1 MSANV
6 ASLGFDLDALQRDGL
21 LVVHAFQVDP
31 AEIVE
36 SGEFDFEPL
45 SVLLDD
51 TIERIGAKRVVL
63 DTIELL
69 FGAFPSQAIVRAELG
84 LLFRRLEDRAVT
96 AIVTGE
102 RGDNALT
109 RHGIEEYVSDCVIVL
124 DHRMHEEVSTRRLR
138 IVKYRGS
145 AHGTNEYP
153 FLISAHGF
161 VVLPI
166 TSVALDYGASED
178 RISTG
183 VARLDHMLGGGLFR
197 GSTVLVSG
205 TMGTGKSTLG
215 AHLINAACARGERA
229 LLVLFEESPD
239 QVIRNMRSVGL
250 DLGRWVEAGS
260 LRMWAALALSAFG
273 LETHLAILARLI
285 EELAPTVAVLDGIA
299 SLTHGGPSGPE
310 VTSMLARQID
320 LLKAAGITTMA
331 TTLAREDDT
340 SMVSISSLADTWLL
354 LRNVESDGERNRL
367 LYVLKSRGSAH
378 SNQAREFVLT
388 DHGAE
393 LVDVYVGPAGVLTGS
408 GRLVQEA
415 QERGAELRRGEELMR
430 RPREL
435 RRGIVEAEAQL
446 AVLQDDLAAE
456 RAELERIEA
465 REQRQAADAEG
476 GPVGPGRTALGRS
489 GLAGRRR
496 AAMTGPRTPI
506 PEPGHRR
513 PPRTLGAVALRDRT
527 LTKQRPRDREPAA
540 GLRTAPGGAISH
552 RDRGPAGEPAPGR
565 RRPDPGRTHAGQE
578 DTTLAHQENRRRPLR
593 HRPAPRRIAA
603 PAAKGRAAVTAI
615 AGRSG

>member
-1 MSANV
+1 MASGHGGTDLTSALAGADGGPSLPKAPTGIRGLDEITRGGLPRGRSTLVTGGTGSGKTLLGLQFLVAGAREYGEPGVLVTFEESAGKVSANV
-6 ASLGFDLDALQRDGL
+6 ASLGFDLDGLQRYGL
-21 LVVHAFQVDP
+21 LVVHAFRVDP

-45 SVLLDD
+45 FALLDD
-51 TIERIGAKRVVL
+51 TIGRLGAKRVVL
-63 DTIELL
+63 DTIEVL
-69 FGAFPSQAIVRAELG
+69 FGAFPSQAIVRAELSR
-84 LLFRRLEDRAVT
+84 LFRRLEDRAVT

-102 RGDNALT
+102 QGDNAHAFT

-124 DHRMHEEVSTRRLR
+124 SHRMQEEISTRRLR

-153 FLISAHGF
+153 FLISGHGF

-166 TSVALDYGASED
+166 TSVALDYAASED

-183 VARLDHMLGGGLFR
+183 LTRLDHMLAGGLFC

-205 TMGTGKSTLG
+205 TAGTGKSTLG
-215 AHLINAACARGERA
+215 AHLIDAACARGERA

-250 DLGRWVEAGS
+250 DLGRWAEAGS
-260 LRMWAALALSAFG
+260 LRMWAARPTVFG

-285 EELAPTVAVLDGIA
+285 EEFGPTVAVLDGIA
-299 SLTHGGPSGPE
+299 SLTHGPSGPE

-320 LLKAAGITTMA
+320 LLKGAGITAMA
-331 TTLAREDDT
+331 TTLAHEDESST
-340 SMVSISSLADTWLL
+340 VGISSLVDTWLL

-367 LYVLKSRGSAH
+367 LSVLKSRGSAH

-388 DHGAE
+388 NHGAE

-415 QERGAELRRGEELMR
+415 QERDTELRRAEELMR
-430 RPREL
+430 RRREL
-435 RRGIVEAEAQL
+435 RRGIVEAEARL

-456 RAELERIEA
+456 RAELEQIEA
-465 REQRQAADAEG
+465 REQRQAADAE
-476 GPVGPGRTALGRS
+476 AARS
-489 GLAGRRR
+489 VLA
-496 AAMTGPRTPI
+496 A
-506 PEPGHRR
+506 
-513 PPRTLGAVALRDRT
+513 
-527 LTKQRPRDREPAA
+527 QRWADPASQGEG
-540 GLRTAPGGAISH
+540 GLR
-552 RDRGPAGEPAPGR
+552 
-565 RRPDPGRTHAGQE
+565 
-578 DTTLAHQENRRRPLR
+578 
-593 HRPAPRRIAA
+593 
-603 PAAKGRAAVTAI
+603 
-615 AGRSG
+615 

>member
-1 MSANV
+1 MASGHIETDLTSALTGLDRGPRLPKAPTGIRGLDQITAGGVPRGRSTLVTGGTGSGKTLLGLQFLVAGAREYGEPGVLVTFEESAGKVSANV
-6 ASLGFDLDALQRDGL
+6 ASLGFDLDGLQRDGL
-21 LVVHAFQVDP
+21 LVVHAFRVDP

-45 SVLLDD
+45 FALLDD
-51 TIERIGAKRVVL
+51 SIERIGAKRVVL

-69 FGAFPSQAIVRAELG
+69 FGAFPSQAIVRAELDR
-84 LLFRRLEDRAVT
+84 LFRRLEDRAVT

-102 RGDNALT
+102 RGDNGLT

-124 DHRMHEEVSTRRLR
+124 DQRMHEEISTRRLR
-138 IVKYRGS
+138 VVKYRGS

-153 FLISAHGF
+153 FLISAGGF
-161 VVLPI
+161 MVLPI
-166 TSVALDYGASED
+166 TSVALDYGASEE

-183 VARLDHMLGGGLFR
+183 VARLDHMLAGGLFR

-215 AHLINAACARGERA
+215 AHLINAACARGEPA

-250 DLGRWVEAGS
+250 DLGRWVEAGL
-260 LRMWAALALSAFG
+260 LRMWAARPTAFG
-273 LETHLAILARLI
+273 LETHLAILTGLI
-285 EELAPTVAVLDGIA
+285 EELGPTVAVLDGIA

-340 SMVSISSLADTWLL
+340 SMVGISSLADTWLL

-388 DHGAE
+388 NHGAE

-415 QERGAELRRGEELMR
+415 QERGAELRRDEELMR
-430 RPREL
+430 RRREL

-446 AVLQDDLAAE
+446 AVLQDDLTAE

-465 REQRQAADAEG
+465 REQRKAADAEAAQSALAAYRWADPASHGEG
-476 GPVGPGRTALGRS
+476 GPR
-489 GLAGRRR
+489 
-496 AAMTGPRTPI
+496 
-506 PEPGHRR
+506 
-513 PPRTLGAVALRDRT
+513 
-527 LTKQRPRDREPAA
+527 
-540 GLRTAPGGAISH
+540 
-552 RDRGPAGEPAPGR
+552 
-565 RRPDPGRTHAGQE
+565 
-578 DTTLAHQENRRRPLR
+578 
-593 HRPAPRRIAA
+593 
-603 PAAKGRAAVTAI
+603 
-615 AGRSG
+615 

>member
-1 MSANV
+1 M
-6 ASLGFDLDALQRDGL
+6 
-21 LVVHAFQVDP
+21 VHAFQVDP

-45 SVLLDD
+45 FALLDD

-84 LLFRRLEDRAVT
+84 RLFRRLEDRAVT

-153 FLISAHGF
+153 FLISGHGF

-183 VARLDHMLGGGLFR
+183 VARLDHMLAGGLFR

-205 TMGTGKSTLG
+205 TAGTGKSTLG

-250 DLGRWVEAGS
+250 DLGRWVEAGL
-260 LRMWAALALSAFG
+260 LRMWAARPTAFG

-285 EELAPTVAVLDGIA
+285 EEFAPAVAVLDGIA
-299 SLTHGGPSGPE
+299 SLTHGPSGPE

-331 TTLAREDDT
+331 TTLAHEDET
-340 SMVSISSLADTWLL
+340 STVGISSLVDTWLL

-378 SNQAREFVLT
+378 SNQVREFVLT

-393 LVDVYVGPAGVLTGS
+393 LVDVYVGPAGVVTGS
-408 GRLVQEA
+408 ARLVQEA

-430 RPREL
+430 RRREL

-465 REQRQAADAEG
+465 REQRQAADAEAARSVLAAQRWADPASHGEG
-476 GPVGPGRTALGRS
+476 GPR
-489 GLAGRRR
+489 
-496 AAMTGPRTPI
+496 
-506 PEPGHRR
+506 
-513 PPRTLGAVALRDRT
+513 
-527 LTKQRPRDREPAA
+527 
-540 GLRTAPGGAISH
+540 
-552 RDRGPAGEPAPGR
+552 
-565 RRPDPGRTHAGQE
+565 
-578 DTTLAHQENRRRPLR
+578 
-593 HRPAPRRIAA
+593 
-603 PAAKGRAAVTAI
+603 
-615 AGRSG
+615 

>member
-1 MSANV
+1 MASGHIETDLTSALAGLDRGPRLPKAPTGIRGLDQITAGGLPRGRSTLVTGGTGSGKTLLALQFLVAGAREYGEPGVLVTFEESAGKVSANV
-6 ASLGFDLDALQRDGL
+6 ASLGWDLDGLQRDGL

-31 AEIVE
+31 TEIVE
-36 SGEFDFEPL
+36 SGVFDFEPL
-45 SVLLDD
+45 FALLDD
-51 TIERIGAKRVVL
+51 SIERIGAKRVVL
-63 DTIELL
+63 DTIEWLY
-69 FGAFPSQAIVRAELG
+69 GAFPNQAIVRAELG
-84 LLFRRLEDRAVT
+84 RLFRRLEARAVT
-96 AIVTGE
+96 AMVTGE
-102 RGDNALT
+102 RVGNALT
-109 RHGIEEYVSDCVIVL
+109 RYGIEEYVSDCVIVL

-153 FLISAHGF
+153 FLISGHGF

-166 TSVALDYGASED
+166 TSVTLNYAASED

-183 VARLDHMLGGGLFR
+183 VGRLDHMLAGGLFR

-250 DLGRWVEAGS
+250 DMGRWAEAGL
-260 LRMWAALALSAFG
+260 LRMWAARPSAFG
-273 LETHLAILARLI
+273 LETHLAILTQLI
-285 EELAPTVAVLDGIA
+285 EEFAPTVGVLDGIA
-299 SLTHGGPSGPE
+299 SLTHGPTGPE

-331 TTLAREDDT
+331 TTLAPEDDT
-340 SMVSISSLADTWLL
+340 SMAGISSLADTWLL

-388 DHGAE
+388 DRGAE

-415 QERGAELRRGEELMR
+415 QERGAELRQDEELMR
-430 RPREL
+430 RRREL

-446 AVLQDDLAAE
+446 AVLKDDLAAE

-465 REQRQAADAEG
+465 RDQRQVADAAADRSALAEQRWADPASHGEG
-476 GPVGPGRTALGRS
+476 GPR
-489 GLAGRRR
+489 
-496 AAMTGPRTPI
+496 
-506 PEPGHRR
+506 
-513 PPRTLGAVALRDRT
+513 
-527 LTKQRPRDREPAA
+527 
-540 GLRTAPGGAISH
+540 
-552 RDRGPAGEPAPGR
+552 
-565 RRPDPGRTHAGQE
+565 
-578 DTTLAHQENRRRPLR
+578 
-593 HRPAPRRIAA
+593 
-603 PAAKGRAAVTAI
+603 
-615 AGRSG
+615 

>member
-1 MSANV
+1 MDGADRGPSLPKAPTGIRGLDEITAGGLPRGRSTLVTGGTGSGKTLLGVQFLVAGAREYGEPGVLVTFEESAGKVSANV
-6 ASLGFDLDALQRDGL
+6 ASLGFDLDGLQRDGL

-45 SVLLDD
+45 FALLDD

-63 DTIELL
+63 DAIEWLY
-69 FGAFPSQAIVRAELG
+69 GAFPSQAIVRAELG
-84 LLFRRLEDRAVT
+84 RMFRRLEDRAVT
-96 AIVTGE
+96 AMVTGE
-102 RGDNALT
+102 RVGDALT

-153 FLISAHGF
+153 FLISGHGF

-166 TSVALDYGASED
+166 TSVTLDYGASED

-183 VARLDHMLGGGLFR
+183 VTRLDHMLAGGLFR

-215 AHLINAACARGERA
+215 GHLINATCARGERA

-250 DLGRWVEAGS
+250 DLGRWAEAGL
-260 LRMWAALALSAFG
+260 LRMWAARPTAFG
-273 LETHLAILARLI
+273 LETHLAILTRLI
-285 EELAPTVAVLDGIA
+285 EEFAPAVAVLDGIA
-299 SLTHGGPSGPE
+299 SLTHGPTGPE

-331 TTLAREDDT
+331 TTLAPEDDT
-340 SMVSISSLADTWLL
+340 SMVGISSLADAWLL

-415 QERGAELRRGEELMR
+415 QERGAELRQGEELMR
-430 RPREL
+430 RRREL

-456 RAELERIEA
+456 RAELERIDA
-465 REQRQAADAEG
+465 REQRQATDAKAARSALADQRWADPATHGEG
-476 GPVGPGRTALGRS
+476 GL
-489 GLAGRRR
+489 
-496 AAMTGPRTPI
+496 
-506 PEPGHRR
+506 
-513 PPRTLGAVALRDRT
+513 
-527 LTKQRPRDREPAA
+527 Q
-540 GLRTAPGGAISH
+540 
-552 RDRGPAGEPAPGR
+552 
-565 RRPDPGRTHAGQE
+565 
-578 DTTLAHQENRRRPLR
+578 
-593 HRPAPRRIAA
+593 
-603 PAAKGRAAVTAI
+603 
-615 AGRSG
+615 

>member
-1 MSANV
+1 MASGHGGIDLTAAPAGADRGPSLPKAPTGIRGLDEITAGGLPRGRSTLVTGGTGSGKTLLGVQFLVAGAREYGEPGVLVTFEESAGKVSANV
-6 ASLGFDLDALQRDGL
+6 ASLGFDLDGLQRDGL

-45 SVLLDD
+45 FALLDD

-63 DTIELL
+63 DTIEWLY
-69 FGAFPSQAIVRAELG
+69 GAFPSQAIVRAELG
-84 LLFRRLEDRAVT
+84 RMFRRLEDRAVT
-96 AIVTGE
+96 AMVTGE
-102 RGDNALT
+102 RVGDALT

-153 FLISAHGF
+153 FLISGHGF

-166 TSVALDYGASED
+166 TSVTLDYGASED

-183 VARLDHMLGGGLFR
+183 VTRLDHMLAGGLFR

-215 AHLINAACARGERA
+215 GHLINATCARGERA

-250 DLGRWVEAGS
+250 DLGRWAEAGL
-260 LRMWAALALSAFG
+260 LRMWAARPTAFG
-273 LETHLAILARLI
+273 LETHLAILTRLI
-285 EELAPTVAVLDGIA
+285 EEFAPAVAVLDGIA
-299 SLTHGGPSGPE
+299 SLTHGPTGPE

-331 TTLAREDDT
+331 TTLAPEDDT
-340 SMVSISSLADTWLL
+340 SMVGISSLADAWLL

-415 QERGAELRRGEELMR
+415 QERGAELRQGEELMR
-430 RPREL
+430 RRREL

-456 RAELERIEA
+456 RAELERIDA
-465 REQRQAADAEG
+465 REQRQATDAKAARSALADQRWADPATHGEG
-476 GPVGPGRTALGRS
+476 GL
-489 GLAGRRR
+489 
-496 AAMTGPRTPI
+496 
-506 PEPGHRR
+506 
-513 PPRTLGAVALRDRT
+513 
-527 LTKQRPRDREPAA
+527 Q
-540 GLRTAPGGAISH
+540 
-552 RDRGPAGEPAPGR
+552 
-565 RRPDPGRTHAGQE
+565 
-578 DTTLAHQENRRRPLR
+578 
-593 HRPAPRRIAA
+593 
-603 PAAKGRAAVTAI
+603 
-615 AGRSG
+615 

>member
-1 MSANV
+1 MASGYGRTDLTSVLDGAEGGPGLPKAPTGIRGLDEITGGGLPRGRSTLVTGGTGSGKTLLGLQFLVAGAREYGEPGVLVTFEEPAGKVSANV
-6 ASLGFDLDALQRDGL
+6 ASLGFDLDGLQRDGL
-21 LVVHAFQVDP
+21 LAVHAFQMDP

-45 SVLLDD
+45 SALLDD

-84 LLFRRLEDRAVT
+84 RLFRRLEGRAVT

-102 RGDNALT
+102 QGDNALT

-153 FLISAHGF
+153 FLISGHGF
-161 VVLPI
+161 AVLPI

-215 AHLINAACARGERA
+215 AHLISAACTRGERA

-250 DLGRWVEAGS
+250 DLGRWVEAGL
-260 LRMWAALALSAFG
+260 LRMWAARPTAFG

-285 EELAPTVAVLDGIA
+285 EEFTPAVAVLDGIA

-340 SMVSISSLADTWLL
+340 SMVGISSLADTWLL

-393 LVDVYVGPAGVLTGS
+393 LLDVYVGPAGVLTGS

-430 RPREL
+430 RRREL

-465 REQRQAADAEG
+465 REQRQAADAEAA
-476 GPVGPGRTALGRS
+476 RSALS
-489 GLAGRRR
+489 
-496 AAMTGPRTPI
+496 
-506 PEPGHRR
+506 E
-513 PPRTLGAVALRDRT
+513 
-527 LTKQRPRDREPAA
+527 QRWADPASQGEG
-540 GLRTAPGGAISH
+540 GLR
-552 RDRGPAGEPAPGR
+552 
-565 RRPDPGRTHAGQE
+565 
-578 DTTLAHQENRRRPLR
+578 
-593 HRPAPRRIAA
+593 
-603 PAAKGRAAVTAI
+603 
-615 AGRSG
+615 